1 MVAKIL
7 DGKQIA
13 KDYRQGLQNQVEA
26 LKEKGFIPKLS
37 VILVGNDGASQSY
50 VRSKK
55 KAAEKI
61 GMISEIVHLEETAT
75 EEEVLNELN
84 RLNND
89 DSVSGI
95 LVQVPLPK
103 QVSEQ
108 KILEAINPD
117 KDVDGFHPINI
128 GKLYIDEQT
137 FVPCT
142 PLGIM
147 EILKHA
153 DIDLEGKNAVVIGRS
168 HIVGQP
174 VSKLLLQK
182 NASVTI
188 LHSRS
193 KDMASYLKDA
203 DVIVSAVGKP
213 GLVTKDVVKEGAVII
228 DVGNTPDENGKLK
241 GDVDYDA
248 VKEIAGAI
256 TPVPGGVGPL
266 TITMV
271 LNNTL
276 LAEKMRRGVD
286 S

>member
-7 DGKQIA
+7 DGREIA
-13 KDYRQGLQNQVEA
+13 KTYRAGLKAEVEK
-26 LKEKGFIPKLS
+26 LKEHNIIPKLT

-50 VRSKK
+50 VNSKK

-61 GMISEIVHLEETAT
+61 GMISEIVHMDESST
-75 EEEVLNELN
+75 EEEVLSELD

-103 QVSEQ
+103 QVSEA
-108 KILEAINPD
+108 KVLEAINPD
-117 KDVDGFHPINI
+117 KDVDGFNPINI
-128 GKLYIDEQT
+128 GRLYTGERT
-137 FVPCT
+137 FIPCT

-153 DIDLEGKNAVVIGRS
+153 DIDLKGKNVAVIGRS

-174 VSKLLLQK
+174 VSKLLTDQD
-182 NASVTI
+182 ATVTL
-188 LHSRS
+188 LHSKS
-193 KDMASYLKDA
+193 TNTEEVLKQS
-203 DVIVSAVGKP
+203 DVIVSAVGRVH
-213 GLVTKDVVKEGAVII
+213 LVTKDLVKPGAVII

-241 GDVDYDA
+241 GDVDFEA
-248 VKEIAGAI
+248 VKEVASAI

-276 LAEKMRRGVD
+276 LAEKWKNGLE
-286 S
+286 

>member
-7 DGKQIA
+7 DGREIA
-13 KDYRQGLQNQVEA
+13 KTYRAGLQAEVEK
-26 LKEKGFIPKLS
+26 LKEHNIVPKLT

-50 VRSKK
+50 VNSKK

-61 GMISEIVHLEETAT
+61 GMISEIVHMDESST
-75 EEEVLNELN
+75 EEEVLSELD

-103 QVSEQ
+103 QVSEA
-108 KILEAINPD
+108 KVLEAINPD
-117 KDVDGFHPINI
+117 KDVDGFNPINI
-128 GKLYIDEQT
+128 GRLYTGERT
-137 FVPCT
+137 FIPCT

-153 DIDLEGKNAVVIGRS
+153 DIDLKGKNVAVIGRS

-174 VSKLLLQK
+174 VSKLLTDQD
-182 NASVTI
+182 ATVTL
-188 LHSRS
+188 LHSKS
-193 KDMASYLKDA
+193 TNTEDVLKQA
-203 DVIVSAVGKP
+203 DVIVSAVGRVH
-213 GLVTKDVVKEGAVII
+213 LVTKDLVKPGAVII

-241 GDVDYDA
+241 GDVDFEA
-248 VKEIAGAI
+248 VKEVASAI

-276 LAEKMRRGVD
+276 LAEKWKNGLE
-286 S
+286 

>member
-1 MVAKIL
+1 MVAKLL

-13 KDYRQGLQNQVEA
+13 KDYRQGLKDQVEV
-26 LKEKGFIPKLS
+26 LKSKGYTPKLS
-37 VILVGNDGASQSY
+37 VILVGNEGASQSY

-61 GMISEIVHLEETAT
+61 GMISEIVHLSEDTSEED
-75 EEEVLNELN
+75 VLSELE

-108 KILEAINPD
+108 KVLEAINPE
-117 KDVDGFHPINI
+117 KDVDGFHPSNI

-153 DIDLEGKNAVVIGRS
+153 DIDIEGKNAVVIGRS

-174 VSKLLLQK
+174 VSKLLLQQ
-182 NASVTI
+182 NATVTI

-193 KDMASYLKDA
+193 KDMASFIKEA
-203 DVIVSAVGKP
+203 DIVVSAVGKP
-213 GLVTKDVVKEGAVII
+213 ELVTKDMVKEGAVII

-241 GDVDYDA
+241 GDVAFDE
-248 VKEIAGAI
+248 VKEVASAI

-276 LAEKMRRGVD
+276 LAEKMRRGIE
-286 S
+286 

>member
-1 MVAKIL
+1 MVAKLL

-13 KDYRQGLQNQVEA
+13 KDYRQGLKDQVEV
-26 LKEKGFIPKLS
+26 LKSKGYTPKLS

-61 GMISEIVHLEETAT
+61 GMISEIVHLSEDTSEED
-75 EEEVLNELN
+75 VLSELE

-108 KILEAINPD
+108 KVLEAINPE
-117 KDVDGFHPINI
+117 KDVDGFHPSNI

-153 DIDLEGKNAVVIGRS
+153 DIDIEGKNAVVIGRS

-174 VSKLLLQK
+174 VSKLLLQQ
-182 NASVTI
+182 NATVTI

-193 KDMASYLKDA
+193 KDMASFIKEADICLLYTSDA
-203 DVIVSAVGKP
+203 A
-213 GLVTKDVVKEGAVII
+213 
-228 DVGNTPDENGKLK
+228 DE
-241 GDVDYDA
+241 
-248 VKEIAGAI
+248 
-256 TPVPGGVGPL
+256 
-266 TITMV
+266 
-271 LNNTL
+271 
-276 LAEKMRRGVD
+276 
-286 S
+286 

>member
-13 KDYRQGLQNQVEA
+13 KDYRQGLQDQVEA

-108 KILEAINPD
+108 KILEAINPE

-153 DIDLEGKNAVVIGRS
+153 DIDLEAKNAVVIGRS

-213 GLVTKDVVKEGAVII
+213 SLVTKDVVKEGAVII

-276 LAEKMRRGVD
+276 LAEKMRRGID

>member
-1 MVAKIL
+1 MVAKLL

-13 KDYRQGLQNQVEA
+13 KDYRQGLKDQVEV
-26 LKEKGFIPKLS
+26 LKSKGYTPKLS

-61 GMISEIVHLEETAT
+61 GMISEIVHLSEDTSEED
-75 EEEVLNELN
+75 VLSELE

-108 KILEAINPD
+108 KVLEAINPE
-117 KDVDGFHPINI
+117 KDVDGFHPSNI

-153 DIDLEGKNAVVIGRS
+153 DIDIEGKNAVVIGRS

-174 VSKLLLQK
+174 VSKLLLQQ
-182 NASVTI
+182 NATVTI

-193 KDMASYLKDA
+193 KDMASFIKEA
-203 DVIVSAVGKP
+203 DIVVIAVGKP
-213 GLVTKDVVKEGAVII
+213 ELVTKDMVKEGAVII

-241 GDVDYDA
+241 GDVAFDE
-248 VKEIAGAI
+248 VKEVASAI

-276 LAEKMRRGVD
+276 LAEKMRRGIE
-286 S
+286 